1 MWLLMS
7 PEVCQELDNLLARGH
22 HGDEDAILLQPGA
35 GDVGDGHLHGDM
47 ERSHYPASWL
57 LTADL
62 HEVVV
67 LPHHAVNLHTPLTVR
82 QSDQNIGHI

>member
-1 MWLLMS
+1 MS
-7 PEVCQELDNLLARGH
+7 PEVCQELDNLLARRH

-35 GDVGDGHLHGDM
+35 GDVGDGHLQGEVTLDTA
-47 ERSHYPASWL
+47 PAAWL

-67 LPHHAVNLHTPLTVR
+67 LLHHAVNLHTPLTVR

>member
-1 MWLLMS
+1 MKMPFSSSLVQGMS
-7 PEVCQELDNLLARGH
+7 EMATCK
-22 HGDEDAILLQPGA
+22 
-35 GDVGDGHLHGDM
+35 
-47 ERSHYPASWL
+47 ERSHCPAAWL

-67 LPHHAVNLHTPLTVR
+67 LLHHAVNLHTPLTVR